1 MDGIP
6 CAFPIL
12 NSRFQVVAGAG
23 DFLYLCRQKIIL
35 MKIVRFFLA
44 IGMAW
49 AILQMVN
56 YQQNGRTELLEWEG
70 WRPFLW
76 CVLILVGV
84 KVAWYFFI
92 TRPRRGREEK
102 GE

>member
-1 MDGIP
+1 
-6 CAFPIL
+6 
-12 NSRFQVVAGAG
+12 
-23 DFLYLCRQKIIL
+23 

-56 YQQNGRTELLEWEG
+56 YQQNGKTELMEWAG
-70 WRPFLW
+70 WKTFAW

-84 KVAWYFFI
+84 KIAWYLLV
-92 TRPRRGREEK
+92 TRPRGRKNEE
-102 GE
+102 